1 MHLLLCISTAVP
13 LRGSRLLAC
22 VVAEK
27 GVVLR
32 PVCSTSVHN
41 FLAKIQGPKLGDSYL
56 TVPAKTL
63 HPAQKNQQPK
73 HHHKKTAKQWGGFR
87 PLAKNE
93 SMMSH
98 AKTSGFVRS
107 SKTAPLWQT
116 AAISE
121 MARASTGKESSK
133 SSWQM
138 LQQLCDGGSNQR
150 FASVICRRPVKTQP
164 LNNPVMHLGGLGLK
178 QAAENHHKV

>member
-1 MHLLLCISTAVP
+1 
-13 LRGSRLLAC
+13 
-22 VVAEK
+22 
-27 GVVLR
+27 
-32 PVCSTSVHN
+32 
-41 FLAKIQGPKLGDSYL
+41 LGDSYL

-121 MARASTGKESSK
+121 MARPLEKSRRKAPGRCCSSFVTAVATK
-133 SSWQM
+133 D
-138 LQQLCDGGSNQR
+138 LHR
-150 FASVICRRPVKTQP
+150 
-164 LNNPVMHLGGLGLK
+164 
-178 QAAENHHKV
+178 